1 MPEILAKVYRG
12 DTIESVHYGSVAV
25 VDSKGNLLY
34 SAGDPNFFTFL
45 RSSAKP
51 FQTIPVIESGAAS
64 HFNFSTAELA
74 IMSGSHN
81 GEKMQV
87 ETVKKILKKIG
98 FSEKYLKCGSQTPL
112 YYTVKGITPKAKEK
126 FTPLQHNC
134 SGKHSGMLAVAVF
147 KNYNPKNYIS
157 PQHPVQQMILK
168 AVSEICEFLQNE
180 IKIGIDGCSAPNF
193 ALPLKNMAL
202 GFARL
207 VSSNS
212 NHRDSLKIV
221 LNSMKKYPE
230 MVSGKGR
237 LDYILAKV
245 SKGKIVSK
253 AGAEALQCFGISGE
267 DLGVGVRILDGN
279 NRAVGCVVA
288 EVLRQLG
295 ILSKSDL
302 QRLERFAYPKIK
314 NWAGLEVGQIKADF
328 KLKKHL
334 NLPFVSSEAIS

>member
-12 DTIESVHYGSVAV
+12 NTVESVHFGSVAV

-81 GEKMQV
+81 GEKKQV

-98 FSEKYLKCGSQTPL
+98 LSEKYLKCGCQTPL
-112 YYTVKGITPKAKEK
+112 YYTVKGMTAKPKQK
-126 FTPLQHNC
+126 FSVLQHNC
-134 SGKHSGMLAVAVF
+134 SGKHAGMLAVSVF
-147 KNYNPKNYIS
+147 KNFNPKNYIS
-157 PQHPVQQMILK
+157 PEHPVQKMILK
-168 AVSEICEFLQNE
+168 ALSEICEFPENE
-180 IKIGIDGCSAPNF
+180 IKIGTDGCSAPNF
-193 ALPLKNMAL
+193 ALPLKNMAW

-207 VSSNS
+207 VSSDS
-212 NHRDSLKIV
+212 NGREPLKTV
-221 LNSMKKYPE
+221 LNSMQKYPE

-245 SKGKIVSK
+245 SKGKVVSK
-253 AGAEALQCFGISGE
+253 AGAEALQCFGITGE
-267 DLGVGVRILDGN
+267 NLGVAVRIWDGN
-279 NRAVGCVVA
+279 NRAIGCVVA
-288 EVLRQLG
+288 EVLRQLE
-295 ILSKSDL
+295 ILSEADL
-302 QRLERFAYPKIK
+302 KKMGRFAYPKIK
-314 NWAGLEVGQIKADF
+314 NWAGLEVGHIQADF
-328 KLKKHL
+328 KLKKHFQ
-334 NLPFVSSEAIS
+334 LPFVASETVS